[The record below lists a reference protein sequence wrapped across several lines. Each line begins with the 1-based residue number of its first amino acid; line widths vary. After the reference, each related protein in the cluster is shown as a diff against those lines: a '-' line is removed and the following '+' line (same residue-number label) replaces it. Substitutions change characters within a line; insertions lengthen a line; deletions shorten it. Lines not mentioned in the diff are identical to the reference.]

1 MIKRLIFIAAVFFS
15 TAALALGQQLPQLP
29 NDPATR
35 VGKLENGL
43 TYYIRHNDKPAQ
55 RAEFYLATNVGA
67 LQETPDQD
75 GLAHFLE
82 HMCFNGTKNFPGK
95 GILNYLESIG
105 ASFGGNVNA
114 STGVEQTIY
123 LLNNIPLINPSVV
136 DSCLLIMHDY
146 SHFVTLDPTEIDKE
160 RGVILEE
167 KRSRNDASWRMR
179 EAASPYL
186 YGDTKY
192 ATTSIIGSEENLKTF
207 KPESLVNFYKTWYR
221 PDMQALIVVGD
232 INVDEVEAK
241 IKATFADI
249 PAAQNPKQKEVIK
262 IPDNVEPLIGI
273 LTDPEN
279 NGISYEVYW
288 KSEPNPEELNS
299 TALGIT
305 TNILKSIIRRVMN
318 ERFNDISAK
327 PDAPFIGA
335 GFGIA
340 KLCETSEVTYG
351 SASCK
356 EENAIAGFEAMLLE
370 IEKMRRYGFSDS
382 EVERAK
388 TEILSSYESSA
399 KRAETRKNSEFVM
412 PMISHFFDNEAF
424 MDPQMEY
431 ELVQALMQQINA
443 QVINQV
449 APQLITKENM
459 IVLYTAPEREGLV
472 HPTEAEIKAVIEKVA
487 AAEIQQTAGE
497 EVPSEFL
504 NAAALKGS
512 KVKKSQESIYGS
524 ELITLKNGAKVY
536 LYPSDLEKNRVSF
549 NIFKKGGK
557 SLISD
562 EDISSF
568 ESNIWSLYVQNTGV
582 AEFASTMV
590 GKMLAGKQL
599 SVSPYINDYTHG
611 ISGSSTTQDIET
623 ALQIAYLYYTQPR
636 FDVDEYNQGIEQIKQ
651 VLPNLEG
658 QPNWQLQKELAKT
671 IYDSPRHTMLSKELL
686 EKASLAT
693 LEKNYKSLFKDAAGL
708 SMVIA
713 GDFDKATVIPM
724 IEKYIG
730 SIKKGK
736 KATEWS
742 YRGDG
747 IVDGTK
753 VNDFRTVMQTPMV
766 TVLQVWKANEKYS
779 VEDEVAISAL
789 EYILGMVY
797 TETLREEEGGTY
809 GAQAVSLVQGEPDP
823 IQGMQV
829 VFQTNEES
837 ADKLRQLAIDGL
849 KSVAENGPSAD
860 FFDKTVKN
868 LEKNIPESKLRNSY
882 WSSAIRQYDM
892 EGYDYVAEYEAAVKA
907 LTPEKVK
914 AAAAKLVAS
923 GNFIELIQRPQK

>member
-1 MIKRLIFIAAVFFS
+1 MFKRLSLIAAVLFS
-15 TAALALGQQLPQLP
+15 TAALALGQQMPQLP

-123 LLNNIPLINPSVV
+123 LLNNIPLVNPSVV

-167 KRSRNDASWRMR
+167 KRSRNDAAWRMR

-192 ATTSIIGSEENLKTF
+192 ATTTVIGSEENLKTF
-207 KPESLVNFYKTWYR
+207 KPESLENFYKTWYR

-249 PAAQNPKQKEVIK
+249 PAAENPKQKDIIK
-262 IPDNVEPLIGI
+262 IPNNVEPLIGI

-279 NGISYEVYW
+279 NAVSYEVYW

-299 TALGIT
+299 TALGLT
-305 TNILKSIIRRVMN
+305 TNILKGIIRSVMN
-318 ERFNDISAK
+318 ERFTDISAK
-327 PDAPFIGA
+327 PDAPFISA

-340 KLCETSEVTYG
+340 KLCETAEVTYG

-370 IEKMRRYGFSDS
+370 IEKMRRFGFTDA

-388 TEILSSYESSA
+388 TEILSSYEASA

-424 MDPQMEY
+424 MDPQTEY
-431 ELVQALMQQINA
+431 ELVQALMQQINS
-443 QVINQV
+443 QIINQV

-487 AAEIQQTAGE
+487 AAEIQQSAGE
-497 EVPSEFL
+497 EIPSEFL
-504 NAAALKGS
+504 DASKLKGS
-512 KVKKSQESIYGS
+512 KVKKSEESIYGS
-524 ELITLKNGAKVY
+524 ELITLKNGAEVY
-536 LYPSDLEKNRVSF
+536 LYPSDLEKDRVSF
-549 NIFKKGGK
+549 NIFKKGGQ

-562 EDISSF
+562 EDLYSF
-568 ESNIWSLYVQNTGV
+568 ESNIWALYIQNTGV
-582 AEFASTMV
+582 AQFPSTMV

-599 SVSPYINDYTHG
+599 SVSPYINGYTHG
-611 ISGSSTTQDIET
+611 ISGSSTSKDLET

-636 FDVDEYNQGIEQIKQ
+636 FDADEYNQGINQIKTL
-651 VLPNLEG
+651 LPNLEN
-658 QPNWQLQKELAKT
+658 QPNWHLQKELAKT
-671 IYDSPRHTMLSKELL
+671 IYDSPRSFTLSNEVL
-686 EKASLAT
+686 EKANLAT
-693 LEKNYKSLFKDAAGL
+693 IEKNYKELFKDAAGL
-708 SMVIA
+708 TMVIA
-713 GDFDKATVIPM
+713 GDFDKASVIPM

-730 SIKKGK
+730 SINKGK
-736 KATEWS
+736 KATDWS

-747 IVDGTK
+747 IVDGK
-753 VNDFRTVMQTPMV
+753 KLNDFRTVMQTPMV
-766 TVLQVWKANEKYS
+766 TVAQIWKVNEKYS
-779 VEDEVAISAL
+779 VEAEVSMSAL
-789 EYILGMVY
+789 EYILGMIY

-809 GAQAVSLVQGEPDP
+809 GAQAVSLVQGEPYP
-823 IQGMQV
+823 MQGMQV

-837 ADKLRQLAIDGL
+837 ADRLRELAIEGL

-892 EGYDYVAEYEAAVKA
+892 EGYDYVSEFEAAVKA

-914 AAAAKLVAS
+914 AAAAKLVNS
-923 GNFIELIQRPQK
+923 GNFIELVQRPQK